1 MDKNM
6 RRHMIDCLLSAA
18 IAFGV
23 FVLGMLGYYGF
34 GVYSQE
40 LMSEAATSSTRYEER
55 YEEFKQ
61 ELDLFLSGIGV
72 PEDVVG
78 DEESLRSWYYFEL
91 RKRTIAELEEQGG
104 LTADEAETSE
114 EEAALSEETEQSAE
128 TDVAAQDTGTS
139 LRRRIETPIRDY
151 IAEQGIVLTPEAEM
165 GLENM
170 LSSLEQGLYSDMG
183 HPDLER
189 WHRDKEAFSENVLI
203 CGAAALAVV
212 FAAGVGLLCIQH
224 YMYRSLHYAG
234 VGVIAGGVVCGIAS
248 VVMYVQQM
256 GAHPEGM
263 SSSSEIYVRGVLESG
278 LLSAFCAVG
287 LGVLLMIAGSL
298 AGRMRNKQI

>member
-1 MDKNM
+1 MDKNL

-23 FVLGMLGYYGF
+23 FVLCMIGYYSF

-40 LMSEAATSSTRYEER
+40 LMSEAVTSSAQYEER
-55 YEEFKQ
+55 YQDFRQ
-61 ELDLFLSGIGV
+61 ELSLFLSGIGV

-78 DEESLRSWYYFEL
+78 SDEDLRSWYYFEL
-91 RKRTIAELEEQGG
+91 RKRTIAELEDQEDLAAGE
-104 LTADEAETSE
+104 TEASE
-114 EEAALSEETEQSAE
+114 EETS
-128 TDVAAQDTGTS
+128 QDTGTS
-139 LRRRIETPIRDY
+139 LKRRIETPIRDY

-183 HPDLER
+183 HPDLES
-189 WHRDKEAFSENVLI
+189 WHGDKEAFSETVLTI
-203 CGAAALAVV
+203 GAAALAVV
-212 FAAGVGLLCIQH
+212 LAAGTGLICIQH

-234 VGVIAGGVVCGIAS
+234 IGVIAGGAVCGITS

-256 GAHPEGM
+256 GAHQEGM

-287 LGVLLMIAGSL
+287 LGILLMIAGSL
-298 AGRMRNKQI
+298 AGRMRNKEV

>member
-1 MDKNM
+1 MDKNL

-23 FVLGMLGYYGF
+23 FVLCMIGYYSF

-40 LMSEAATSSTRYEER
+40 LMSEAVTSSAQYEER
-55 YEEFKQ
+55 YQDFRQ
-61 ELDLFLSGIGV
+61 ELSLFLSGIGV

-78 DEESLRSWYYFEL
+78 SDEDLRSWYYFEL
-91 RKRTIAELEEQGG
+91 RKRTIAELEDQED
-104 LTADEAETSE
+104 LTAGEMEASE
-114 EEAALSEETEQSAE
+114 EETS
-128 TDVAAQDTGTS
+128 QDTGTS
-139 LRRRIETPIRDY
+139 LKRRIETPIRDY

-189 WHRDKEAFSENVLI
+189 WHGDKEAFSETVLTI
-203 CGAAALAVV
+203 GAAALAVV
-212 FAAGVGLLCIQH
+212 LAAGTGLICIQH

-234 VGVIAGGVVCGIAS
+234 IGVIAGGAVCGIAS

-256 GAHPEGM
+256 EAHPEGM
-263 SSSSEIYVRGVLESG
+263 SSTSEIYVRGVLESG

-287 LGVLLMIAGSL
+287 LGILLMIAGSL
-298 AGRMRNKQI
+298 AGRMRNKEV

>member
-1 MDKNM
+1 MDKNL

-40 LMSEAATSSTRYEER
+40 LMSEAATSSGRYEER
-55 YEEFKQ
+55 YEEFRQ
-61 ELDLFLSGIGV
+61 ELELFLFGIGV

-78 DEESLRSWYYFEL
+78 DDESLRSWYYFEL
-91 RKRTIAELEEQGG
+91 RKRTIAELEEQEG
-104 LTADEAETSE
+104 LTADVETSE
-114 EEAALSEETEQSAE
+114 EEAARTEETEQSAA
-128 TDVAAQDTGTS
+128 TDAAVQDTGTS

-151 IAEQGIVLTPEAEM
+151 IAGQGIVLTPEAEM

-189 WHRDKEAFSENVLI
+189 WHRDKEAFSDNVLI

-212 FAAGVGLLCIQH
+212 FASGVGLICIQH

-248 VVMYVQQM
+248 VVMYIQQM
-256 GAHPEGM
+256 GAHQEGM
-263 SSSSEIYVRGVLESG
+263 SSSAEIYVRGVLESG

-287 LGVLLMIAGSL
+287 LGILLMIAGSL